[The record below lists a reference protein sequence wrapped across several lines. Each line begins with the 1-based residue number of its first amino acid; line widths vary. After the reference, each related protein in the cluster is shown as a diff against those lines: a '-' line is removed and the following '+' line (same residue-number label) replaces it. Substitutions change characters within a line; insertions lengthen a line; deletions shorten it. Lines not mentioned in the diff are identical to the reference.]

1 MTDQPF
7 FLVIFFVPS
16 NQMQIIFYAPHIYE
30 KWIFSEVR
38 VLMREIDDLE
48 VVLV

>member
-16 NQMQIIFYAPHIYE
+16 NQMQIIFYAHIYE

-38 VLMREIDDLE
+38 VLMRKIDDLE